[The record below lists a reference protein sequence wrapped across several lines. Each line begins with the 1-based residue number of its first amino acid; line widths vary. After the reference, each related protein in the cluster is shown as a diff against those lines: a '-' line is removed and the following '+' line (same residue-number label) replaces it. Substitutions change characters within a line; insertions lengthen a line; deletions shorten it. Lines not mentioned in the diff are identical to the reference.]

1 MSFLLIEFNFCPREQ
16 RKSNCENNFHM
27 FMLLSAEKLRN
38 PHYYQIIQMKFF
50 SLFYWHFLWVH
61 ALNQVYNSDKTF
73 ALNTGLWHGLFC
85 WGHPIRKKY
94 IGCSI
99 FPIFLSNICKDTFE
113 YLCMGQSIY
122 ECVSP
127 YLLTDFI
134 WQSSKSTCRMVK
146 ARGMRTLK
154 KKKNWATQTFS

>member
-1 MSFLLIEFNFCPREQ
+1 MPSSSICPIAHNNFLKSYFRILRSKILQWPTKLMTNQMSFLFIEFNFCPREQ
-16 RKSNCENNFHM
+16 RKSNCENHFHM

-85 WGHPIRKKY
+85 CTSPIPSLRY
-94 IGCSI
+94 
-99 FPIFLSNICKDTFE
+99 TE
-113 YLCMGQSIY
+113 
-122 ECVSP
+122 
-127 YLLTDFI
+127 
-134 WQSSKSTCRMVK
+134 
-146 ARGMRTLK
+146 RGMAYARWR
-154 KKKNWATQTFS
+154 NWAATE

>member
-1 MSFLLIEFNFCPREQ
+1 MITNQMSFLLIEFNFCPREQ

-85 WGHPIRKKY
+85 CFEVTLWYFCVGTTHIYQTEGAEFRG
-94 IGCSI
+94 IE
-99 FPIFLSNICKDTFE
+99 FLRSYKQT
-113 YLCMGQSIY
+113 
-122 ECVSP
+122 
-127 YLLTDFI
+127 
-134 WQSSKSTCRMVK
+134 SK
-146 ARGMRTLK
+146 TL
-154 KKKNWATQTFS
+154 